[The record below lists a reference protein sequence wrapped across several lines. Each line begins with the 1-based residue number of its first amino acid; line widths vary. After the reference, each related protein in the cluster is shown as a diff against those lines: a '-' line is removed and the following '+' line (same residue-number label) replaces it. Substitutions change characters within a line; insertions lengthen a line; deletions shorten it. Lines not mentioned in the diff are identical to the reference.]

1 MRKGLIKE
9 VVAMKLRDGH
19 PVAMSAGEYV
29 GVRSEKETVLV
40 YDRKVHEVFVRE
52 LTREECK
59 HPTHPLQQFER
70 LNSTGFLSS
79 TIVSNRAPLTQLF
92 PN

>member
-1 MRKGLIKE
+1 MIKE
-9 VVAMKLRDGH
+9 VVAMKLRGGRQ
-19 PVAMSAGEYV
+19 VAMSAREYV
-29 GVRSEKETVLV
+29 GARSDKETVLV
-40 YDRKVHEVFVRE
+40 YDCKVRKVFVRE

-59 HPTHPLQQFER
+59 HPTHPLQQFKR